1 MNLVEKHIIR
11 KGHKW
16 FGACDRVCFLCKN
29 LYNYVLFENRKQFIA
44 TGKIYSMKEFF
55 KMLRITNQPDFRA
68 LPSQVAKEVV
78 RLHYK
83 NWLSF
88 FAAVKSHRKNA
99 SKFTGRPRL
108 PKYKKQKGDTKYGR
122 FIACYYFPEAIS
134 RKALKQGII
143 KLSGI
148 DIQIDSRGRKVK
160 MVRIVPKYGRYVIEV
175 VYEVPTPNLQ
185 AANQKEAA
193 LELGVNNLGTVVFNT
208 GDHPVIING
217 RPLKSINQYFN
228 KKKAELMSYV
238 GGKGHSQRLEKLH
251 LNRDNK
257 IQDFLHKHSTLLM
270 NYLASKGITKLYVG
284 KNQGWKQSIKIGKR
298 NNQNFVSIPFDRFIQ
313 MLIYK
318 GALRGIKVICHEE
331 SYTSKC
337 SCLDREAV
345 KKHLIY
351 KGKRI
356 KRGMFKS
363 NKGILIN
370 ADVNA
375 AYNIGRKSNPEFLDR
390 IEVLPLV
397 PRRLIA

>member
-1 MNLVEKHIIR
+1 
-11 KGHKW
+11 
-16 FGACDRVCFLCKN
+16 
-29 LYNYVLFENRKQFIA
+29 
-44 TGKIYSMKEFF
+44 
-55 KMLRITNQPDFRA
+55 MLRKTNQPDFRA

-88 FAAVKSHRKNA
+88 FAAMKSYGKDL

-108 PKYKKQKGDTKYGR
+108 PKYKKRNKDTKYGR

-134 RKALKQGII
+134 RKAMRAGII
-143 KLSGI
+143 KLTSIG
-148 DIQIDSRGRKVK
+148 IQIDSRGRKVK
-160 MVRIVPKYGRYVIEV
+160 MVRIVPKYGRYIIEV
-175 VYEVPTPNLQ
+175 VYEVEIPPIQTTNH
-185 AANQKEAA
+185 KEAA
-193 LELGVNNLGTVVFNT
+193 IDLGVNNLATVVFNT
-208 GDHPVIING
+208 GDSPMIVNG

-228 KKKAELMSYV
+228 KTKAKLMSYV
-238 GGKGHSQRLEKLH
+238 GGKAHSKRLEKLH
-251 LNRDNK
+251 HNRDNK
-257 IQDFLHKHSTLLM
+257 VSDYLHKHSTLLM
-270 NYLASKGITKLYVG
+270 NYLASKEITKVYVG

-298 NNQNFVSIPFDRFIQ
+298 NNQNFVSIPFDKFIQ

-318 GALRGIKVICHEE
+318 GKMKGIEVVCMEE

-337 SCLDREAV
+337 SCLDGESVR
-345 KKHLIY
+345 KHLFY

-356 KRGMFKS
+356 KRGLFRS

-390 IEVLPLV
+390 IEALPLV
-397 PRRLIA
+397 PCRLVA